1 MKKAISLLIAAA
13 LLLSLAACG
22 GGKPPTENDVREWFN
37 ENRADTFY
45 VESFNSNNNSITLE
59 LSFVKDIFSD
69 DSAASMRDSIETTV
83 RTKFDYKKIDVVM
96 VERTISMYEEHSLVP
111 DFGRVVGVPLVSS
124 DNTKIAHVR
133 YVSYIYD
140 GFYVQSSISGI
151 AEYEELLQSLGF
163 QHIKD
168 NPNSHNT
175 IMYGIIGDNV
185 VSVEFPMIPRA
196 DGEYKVLLTM
206 PAE

>member
-59 LSFVKDIFSD
+59 LSFVTNVFSG

-111 DFGRVVGVPLVSS
+111 DFGRVVGVPLISS
-124 DNTKIAHVR
+124 DSTELASVR
-133 YVSYIYD
+133 FVSYIYD
-140 GFYVQSSISGI
+140 GYNVQSNIGEI
-151 AEYEELLQSLGF
+151 AAYEELLQSLGF
-163 QHIKD
+163 QRVKD
-168 NPNSHNT
+168 NPNNS
-175 IMYGIIGDNV
+175 IMYGLLGDNV
-185 VSVEFPMIPRA
+185 VSVEFPPIPTT
-196 DGEYKVLLTM
+196 GEYKVLLTM